1 MMAKS
6 IEEIVATGDLS
17 EMNDEQRTQ
26 YYMGTCERLK
36 LDAYSRPL
44 GWSESTGVD
53 GKKRL
58 LLFCKRTGSDQ
69 LRRIFGI
76 SVISLERLDVSNP
89 SVATYRVEGR
99 MSDGRT
105 SMSTASE
112 PIAGKSGNAL
122 ANALMSCESKAKSRL
137 TLEMSGAGLL
147 DEVEVLSFTTGPV
160 FDQVGLGVVAYVEKV
175 PEPSAVAGIEVAS
188 EPLLTPAME
197 KAVTEVLTAKPKG
210 WVSYKIERTQQPSL
224 EPEFKQ
230 TVTTALDTPV
240 ATPEEIA
247 AEREALNVRIKAYK
261 QDILPAAG
269 IVASHGFGI
278 NAKVVRYF
286 KAQKPDRASVD
297 DFTNAEIREVLD
309 SLDKLRATQG
319 DKEVVKAI
327 DAAVA

>member
-1 MMAKS
+1 MKT

-26 YYMGTCERLK
+26 YYMATCERLK

-44 GWSESTGVD
+44 GWSESTGAD

-76 SVISLERLDVSNP
+76 SVISLERLDISNP

-112 PIAGKSGNAL
+112 PIASKSGNAL

-175 PEPSAVAGIEVAS
+175 PEPSSVAGTEVVSA
-188 EPLLTPAME
+188 ETADIKPAEIKPETLQIVGTEIVDVAKTPAE
-197 KAVTEVLTAKPKG
+197 IADI
-210 WVSYKIERTQQPSL
+210 SS
-224 EPEFKQ
+224 PE
-230 TVTTALDTPV
+230 D
-240 ATPEEIA
+240 IA
-247 AEREALNVRIKAYK
+247 AERETLNVRIRAYK

-269 IVASHGFGI
+269 IVASNGFGI

-297 DFTNAEIREVLD
+297 DFTNAEIREILD
-309 SLDKLRATQG
+309 GLDKIRVAQG
-319 DKEVVKAI
+319 DKEVVKII
-327 DAAVA
+327 DAVVNNGT